1 MAATSEQVDVV
12 VIGSGFGASVAAY
25 RLAEAG
31 RSVVVLERGRAYPPG
46 AFARTPSEFGENFW
60 SPADGLHG
68 LFETWSFR
76 GLEGVVSSGLGGGSL
91 IYANVLLRKD
101 PHWFVHDSPL
111 PGGGYENWPIS
122 RDDLDPHYDRVE
134 AMLDAT
140 PYPYGDTPKTE
151 AFELAARAA
160 RHDVFRPNLAV
171 TFADGDGRVG
181 PFLPVAAKPYGN
193 IHGRTRFTCSQC
205 GECDIGC
212 NYGAKNSLDHTYLSA
227 AAHHSADIRT
237 LHEVKGLRPIDGGW
251 EVRYRRHALGGDTPT
266 EGVIRARR
274 VVLGAGTFG
283 STYLLLRS
291 RASLRNLSPALGTR
305 FSGNGDLI
313 GFLMGAKE
321 QIDRVAR
328 SRRIAG
334 SRGPVITSAIRV
346 GDEVDGDGS
355 PGRGFYIQ
363 EAGYPGFLNWLL
375 ETAQLRSVVSRS
387 TRVALTMIAK
397 RLSLAGES
405 NISADLA
412 HVLGRDSLS
421 SSSLPVLGMGRDV
434 PDGRMYLDRGRL
446 AVDWT
451 TATSLEYFAAMRAT
465 MSEFAK
471 TLGARYVDNPLW
483 LAKRVITVH
492 PLGGLPMGR
501 NGFEGV
507 VDPWGEVYGHPGLS
521 VVDGSAMPG
530 PVGPN
535 PALTIAAFSDRA
547 AERIAE
553 SWPRGR
559 RRPIRTVSTAGPEPA
574 GGVVAAPPTVTP
586 KEPDMNDASARTP
599 TSVAFTEQMK
609 GFFVLGEGDPRSAAE
624 DARVRDERMMFE
636 LTITA
641 PDIDAFVE
649 GEAHEGVA
657 TGYLESDALGGR
669 QEVERGWFNLF
680 VATGSADDRLMK
692 YRLWLTTDAG
702 SPVTFVGV
710 KDVHD
715 DPGFDLWEDT
725 TTLFVQVLDGHVPPP
740 ADVSETGLLDPSDPA
755 VLGAGVLRIH
765 PVDFA
770 EQLTTF
776 ATTGPEGASA
786 IARFGALFLG
796 RLWSTY
802 RRMAKEGA

>member
-1 MAATSEQVDVV
+1 MVESIERVDAV
-12 VIGSGFGASVAAY
+12 VIGSGFGGSVVAH
-25 RLAEAG
+25 RLAEGG
-31 RSVVVLERGRAYPPG
+31 RSVVLMERGRSYPPG
-46 AFARTPSEFGENFW
+46 AFARTPTEFGENFW
-60 SPADGLHG
+60 SPGDELYG

-101 PHWFVHDSPL
+101 PEWFVHDSPL

-122 RDDLDPHYDRVE
+122 RDDLEPHYDRVE

-140 PYPYGDTPKTE
+140 PYPYRDTPKTE
-151 AFELAARAA
+151 AFEMAARAA
-160 RHDVFRPNLAV
+160 GHDTLRPPLAV
-171 TFADGDGRVG
+171 TFADADGAVG
-181 PFLPVAAKPYGN
+181 PFLPVAPKPYGN
-193 IHGRTRFTCSQC
+193 LHGRARFTCSQC

-227 AAHHSADIRT
+227 AAHHGADLRT
-237 LHEVKGLRPIDGGW
+237 LHEVRGVRPVDDEW
-251 EVRYRRHALGGDTPT
+251 EVRYRVHRPG
-266 EGVIRARR
+266 EGPPAEGAIRAQR

-283 STYLLLRS
+283 STYLLLRN
-291 RASLRNLSPALGTR
+291 RASLRGLSPALGTR
-305 FSGNGDLI
+305 FCGNGDLI

-321 QIDRVAR
+321 QIDKVAR
-328 SRRIAG
+328 ARRIAG

-346 GDEVDGDGS
+346 GDRVDGDGS
-355 PGRGFYIQ
+355 TGRGYYVQ

-412 HVLGRDSLS
+412 HVLGRSSLS
-421 SSSLPVLGMGRDV
+421 TSSLPVLGMGRDV
-434 PDGRMYLDRGRL
+434 PDGVMYLDRGRL

-451 TATSLEYFAAMRAT
+451 TATSLEYFGAMRTT
-465 MSEFAK
+465 MSEFARS
-471 TLGARYVDNPLW
+471 LGARFVDNPLW

-492 PLGGLPMGR
+492 PLGGAPMGR
-501 NGFEGV
+501 NEFEGV
-507 VDPWGEVYGHPGLS
+507 VDPWGEVWGHPGLS

-535 PALTIAAFSDRA
+535 PSLTIAAFADRA
-547 AERIAE
+547 ADRMLE
-553 SWPRGR
+553 SWPRQRRR
-559 RRPIRTVSTAGPEPA
+559 RRPATGKEPHMDATTPEPEEPPI
-574 GGVVAAPPTVTP
+574 GPAPG
-586 KEPDMNDASARTP
+586 ASGAPGASP

-609 GFFVLGEGDPRSAAE
+609 GFFVLGEGDPRSAAA

-649 GEAHEGVA
+649 GDSHEGVA

-669 QEVERGWFNLF
+669 QQVERGWFNLF
-680 VATGSADDRLMK
+680 VGSARDDERLMK

-702 SPVTFVGV
+702 TPVTFVGFKEV
-710 KDVHD
+710 RD

-740 ADVSETGLLDPSDPA
+740 AEVSDTGLLDPTDPA
-755 VLGAGVLRIH
+755 VLGAGVLRIA
-765 PVDFA
+765 PLDFA

-776 ATTGPEGASA
+776 RTTGPGGAEA
-786 IARFGALFLG
+786 MARFGSLFLG

-802 RRMAKEGA
+802 GRLAKEEA